1 MISVV
6 WLLLAIALGVATV
19 VLLTRLASG
28 MRRPPP
34 LEPVLDPMPHT
45 SVSVVV
51 PARNEAR
58 RIAPCLAGLSAQRS
72 PLVEVLVVDGG
83 STDGTRELISRA
95 AAEDSRLVLIDE
107 PPRDRGIVGRP
118 WALHHGF
125 ATARGEWVMS
135 VDADAAPNAGMIA
148 SAVQAAERHGLDA
161 LSLGPTIVAPG
172 GWARWLQPAFLTTL
186 IYRTGAP
193 TPEPREP
200 SRVLANGQAMLIRR
214 AALERIGG
222 YRVATR
228 SFCDD
233 VTVARALAAS
243 GARVAL
249 LDGHRLLSVEMYPT
263 GRETWRAWPRS
274 VNLRDGT
281 STVRRGLDALL
292 LVLAQ
297 ALPLPLLVVLLLSMR
312 GPPSPIA
319 LVLILLCATL
329 LGMRLIVLFATAGS
343 FAPRGAAYWLSPL
356 ADVAAVARVVQL
368 MFARG
373 REWRGAQP
381 PSQGQDSAGADRRT
395 QERS

>member
-1 MISVV
+1 MSVV
-6 WLLLAIALGVATV
+6 PLLLAVALGIATI
-19 VLLTRLASG
+19 VLLARLASG

-34 LEPVLDPMPHT
+34 LEPVMDPLPHT

-51 PARNEAR
+51 PARNEVR
-58 RIAPCLAGLSAQRS
+58 RIGPCLAGLREQRS

-83 STDGTRELISRA
+83 STDGSRDLVSRT
-95 AAEDSRLVLIDE
+95 AAEDSRFALIDE
-107 PPRDRGIVGRP
+107 PPRGPGVVGRP

-125 ATARGEWVMS
+125 AMARGEWVMS
-135 VDADAAPNAGMIA
+135 VDADAVPSAGMIA
-148 SAVQAAERHGLDA
+148 AAVRASERHGLDA

-172 GWARWLQPAFLTTL
+172 AWARWLQPAFLTTL

-193 TPEPREP
+193 TPEPRDP

-222 YRVATR
+222 YRIAER

-249 LDGHRLLSVEMYPT
+249 LDGRKLLSVEMYPT

-281 STVRRGLDALL
+281 SSARRALDALL

-297 ALPLPLLVVLLLSMR
+297 ALPLPLLVGLLMSTR
-312 GPPSPIA
+312 WRPSPIV
-319 LVLILLCATL
+319 LVLILLCAVL
-329 LGMRLIVLFATAGS
+329 LGMRLIVLFATSRS
-343 FAPRGAAYWLSPL
+343 FAPRGLAYWLSPL
-356 ADVAAVARVVQL
+356 ADVGAVARVLQL

-373 REWRGAQP
+373 REWRGE
-381 PSQGQDSAGADRRT
+381 GAR
-395 QERS
+395 

>member
-1 MISVV
+1 MMSVI
-6 WLLLAIALGVATV
+6 WLLLAVALGVATI

-34 LEPVLDPMPHT
+34 LEPVLDLLTHT

-58 RIAPCLAGLSAQRS
+58 RIGPCLAGLRAQRS

-83 STDGTRELISRA
+83 STDGTRELVSRA
-95 AAEDSRLVLIDE
+95 AAEDPRIVLVDE
-107 PPRDRGIVGRP
+107 PPRESGAVGRP

-125 ATARGEWVMS
+125 TMARGEWVMS
-135 VDADAAPNAGMIA
+135 VDADAVPAEGMIA
-148 SAVQAAERHGLDA
+148 SAVQAAERHDLDA

-172 GWARWLQPAFLTTL
+172 AWARWLQPAFLTTL

-193 TPEPREP
+193 TPEPRDP
-200 SRVLANGQAMLIRR
+200 SRVLANGQAMLMRR

-222 YRVATR
+222 YVVAAR

-233 VTVARALAAS
+233 VTVARALASS
-243 GARVAL
+243 GGRVAL
-249 LDGHRLLSVEMYPT
+249 LDGRRLLTVEMYAS

-281 STVRRGLDALL
+281 SAGRRWLDALL

-297 ALPLPLLVVLLLSMR
+297 ALPLPLLLTLLLTSRWPPPTIIHVLL
-312 GPPSPIA
+312 I
-319 LVLILLCATL
+319 LCAAL
-329 LGMRLIVLFATAGS
+329 LAIRFIVLFATSAS
-343 FAPRGAAYWLSPL
+343 FRPRGAAYWLSPL
-356 ADVAAVARVVQL
+356 ADGAAVGRVVQL
-368 MFARG
+368 MFVRG
-373 REWRGAQP
+373 REWRG
-381 PSQGQDSAGADRRT
+381 SAGSRKTPA
-395 QERS
+395 

>member
-1 MISVV
+1 MGEVMSVV
-6 WLLLAIALGVATV
+6 SPLLAVALGVATI
-19 VLLTRLASG
+19 VLLARLASG
-28 MRRPPP
+28 FRRPPP
-34 LEPVLDPMPHT
+34 LEPVLDPLPHT

-51 PARNEAR
+51 PARNEVR
-58 RIAPCLAGLSAQRS
+58 RIGPSLAGLRAQRS

-83 STDGTRELISRA
+83 STDGTRELVTRA
-95 AAEDSRLVLIDE
+95 AAEDPRLALIDE
-107 PPRDRGIVGRP
+107 PPRDPGIVGRP

-125 ATARGEWVMS
+125 AMARGEWVMS
-135 VDADAAPNAGMIA
+135 VDADAVPNAGMIA
-148 SAVQAAERHGLDA
+148 SAVRAAERHGLDA

-172 GWARWLQPAFLTTL
+172 AWARWLQPAFLTTL

-193 TPEPREP
+193 TPESREP

-222 YRVATR
+222 YRVAAR

-249 LDGHRLLSVEMYPT
+249 LDGRRLLSVEMYPT

-281 STVRRGLDALL
+281 STARRVLDALL
-292 LVLAQ
+292 LVLTQ
-297 ALPLPLLVVLLLSMR
+297 ALPLPLLLALLISMR
-312 GPPSPIA
+312 SPPSPLV
-319 LVLILLCATL
+319 LVLIMLCVTL
-329 LGMRLIVLFATAGS
+329 LGMRLIVLVATSAS

-356 ADVAAVARVVQL
+356 ADVAVVARVVQL

-373 REWRGAQP
+373 REWRG
-381 PSQGQDSAGADRRT
+381 GG
-395 QERS
+395 ER

>member
-1 MISVV
+1 MREVMSVV
-6 WLLLAIALGVATV
+6 SPLLAVALGVATI
-19 VLLTRLASG
+19 VLLARLASG
-28 MRRPPP
+28 IRRPPP
-34 LEPVLDPMPHT
+34 LEPVLDPLPHT

-51 PARNEAR
+51 PARNEVR
-58 RIAPCLAGLSAQRS
+58 RIGTGLAGLRAQGS

-83 STDGTRELISRA
+83 STDGTRELVTRA
-95 AAEDSRLVLIDE
+95 AAEDSRFALIDE

-125 ATARGEWVMS
+125 AMARGEWVMS
-135 VDADAAPNAGMIA
+135 VDADAVPIAGMIA

-172 GWARWLQPAFLTTL
+172 AWARWLQPAFLTTL

-214 AALERIGG
+214 SALERIGG
-222 YRVATR
+222 YRIAAR

-249 LDGHRLLSVEMYPT
+249 LDGRRLLSVEMYPT

-281 STVRRGLDALL
+281 STARRWLDALL
-292 LVLAQ
+292 LVLTQ
-297 ALPLPLLVVLLLSMR
+297 ALPLPLLVGLLMFMR
-312 GPPSPIA
+312 WPPSPIVH
-319 LVLILLCATL
+319 VLILLCATL
-329 LGMRLIVLFATAGS
+329 LGMRLIVLFATSGS
-343 FAPRGAAYWLSPL
+343 FAPRGVPYWLSPL

-368 MFARG
+368 MFVRG
-373 REWRGAQP
+373 REWRGA
-381 PSQGQDSAGADRRT
+381 GAR
-395 QERS
+395 